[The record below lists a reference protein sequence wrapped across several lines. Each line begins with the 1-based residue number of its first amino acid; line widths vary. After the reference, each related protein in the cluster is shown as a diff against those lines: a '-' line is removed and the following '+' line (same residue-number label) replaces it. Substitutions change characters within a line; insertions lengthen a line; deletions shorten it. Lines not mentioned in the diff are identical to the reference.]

1 MILSVFDV
9 NGKSLENIDVDEAV
23 FGINPHDAA
32 EHQVLTA
39 QLAARRSGTHSTKTR
54 GEVRGSTRKLYG
66 QKGRGMARAGSSR
79 SPTRR
84 GGGAA
89 FGPKPR
95 NYSQKVPKSIRRL
108 AIRSALSRRVAEEKL
123 TVVSELGLKDVP
135 STKHVAGL
143 LNNVGIDDSVLIV
156 TGNPDLIARKS
167 ARNIDGV
174 ELIHADT
181 LSVVQMRQ
189 SRNILLTVDA
199 VRRCETLW
207 GASQS
212 NQEQEKESTDA

>member
-1 MILSVFDV
+1 MILSVLDI
-9 NGKSLENIDVDEAV
+9 NGKSLENIDVDDAV
-23 FGINPHDAA
+23 FGISPHDAA

-39 QLAARRSGTHSTKTR
+39 QLAALRSGTHSTKTR

-95 NYSQKVPKSIRRL
+95 NYSQKIPKNIRRL
-108 AIRSALSRRVAEEKL
+108 AIRSALSRRVVEEKL
-123 TVVSELGLKDVP
+123 TVISELGLEDVP
-135 STKHVAGL
+135 STKHVAGVL
-143 LNNVGIDDSVLIV
+143 SNIGIADSVLIV
-156 TGNPDLIARKS
+156 TGNPDSIARKS

-181 LSVVQMRQ
+181 LSVVQLRK
-189 SRNILLTVDA
+189 SRNVLLTVDA
-199 VRRCETLW
+199 VRRCEALW
-207 GASQS
+207 GTSQS
-212 NQEQEKESTDA
+212 NEEQKEESTDA